1 MTIHTV
7 LVDRAGYIVQSW
19 LNTRAAT
26 LDPRAY
32 SHLGTLMEA
41 TGPVVA
47 GMRHVDGG
55 FYAAPIRPDNAFI
68 QAEAER
74 RINLHFPEGFRI
86 NVTALG
92 GDNALKIAN
101 YVGTV
106 HKTAENMMAA
116 QIPPSNWKA
125 DEWWPS
131 PPAMELLQIPQR
143 VIEHQPYQ
151 AAAVQPITV
160 HVAPVINAG
169 ERYES
174 GGHVADVLRTGGLPA
189 LVQHEAVPTGQGAQ
203 FEPVSNVRSLP
214 VKRPSATTVEPLN
227 AGESDGRS
235 GLDPRDPLYALKIA
249 LVSAI
254 ATTATSHAL
263 PSSTVNVLAEIAA
276 LGTAA
281 NTRDEVEAQRKRVAK
296 VIEGLAA

>member
-1 MTIHTV
+1 MIHTV
-7 LVDRAGYIVQSW
+7 LVDRAGYAIQVWQG
-19 LNTRAAT
+19 TRAAT

-32 SHLGTLMEA
+32 AHLGTLMEA

-101 YVGTV
+101 YIGTV

-131 PPAMELLQIPQR
+131 PPALELLQIPQR

-151 AAAVQPITV
+151 QHQAQPITV

-169 ERYES
+169 ERGES
-174 GGHVADVLRTGGLPA
+174 GGNRGLPA
-189 LVQHEAVPTGQGAQ
+189 LVTHEPAQRTQHYQREQVTDLDP
-203 FEPVSNVRSLP
+203 ELP
-214 VKRPSATTVEPLN
+214 VARPVPRVAVDNTRKVEDAAPL
-227 AGESDGRS
+227 DP
-235 GLDPRDPLYALKIA
+235 LDPRDPLYALKLA
-249 LVSAI
+249 LVQAI

-263 PSSTVNVLAEIAA
+263 PDSTVHVLAEIAA

-281 NTRDEVEAQRKRVAK
+281 NTRDEVEAQRKRVDA
-296 VIEGLAA
+296 VIQGLAA